1 MHSWYDPQPSPTQRS
16 RLGLHDEFRCLLLN
30 PPPDFPNP
38 KPQLQPKPR
47 PQPQL
52 QPSPRPSPSPHSNP
66 DQAACPLRDVSP
78 LSNPFSEGS
87 LLGDV
92 GADTASLASDLS
104 NTWNKID
111 AAAKMRS
118 REDLGKAVAD

>member
-1 MHSWYDPQPSPTQRS
+1 MDR
-16 RLGLHDEFRCLLLN
+16 GD
-30 PPPDFPNP
+30 
-38 KPQLQPKPR
+38 
-47 PQPQL
+47 
-52 QPSPRPSPSPHSNP
+52 
-66 DQAACPLRDVSP
+66 AG
-78 LSNPFSEGS
+78 NPFSEGS

-111 AAAKMRS
+111 AAAKMHS

>member
-1 MHSWYDPQPSPTQRS
+1 K
-16 RLGLHDEFRCLLLN
+16 
-30 PPPDFPNP
+30 PN
-38 KPQLQPKPR
+38 
-47 PQPQL
+47 
-52 QPSPRPSPSPHSNP
+52 
-66 DQAACPLRDVSP
+66 QAACPLRDVSP

-118 REDLGKAVAD
+118 REDLSKAVSDGFGSLDKAKASIPGRVALTLALILILTPTLALTLTTDPNPSPDPDH